1 VVGHHRRRLERLGQG
16 VALAPAAGG
25 WATARPRFAGNAL
38 VDGAE
43 ALPQIARAIEA
54 ARSSVWLAGWFFTPE
69 FRLDHDDPR
78 TLRELLAEVAQR
90 VDVRLLA
97 WAGAPLP
104 LFHPDRREVDAVRRA
119 LADGTGVH
127 VALDSRERPMHCHH
141 EKLVIVDGE
150 TAFVGGIDLT
160 SMSGDR
166 FDSPGHPARGS
177 LGWHDA
183 AARLRGPAVA
193 EVGAHFRFRWREVT
207 GEQLPPGP
215 VPPAAGDVEVQVVRT
230 VPESIYTGL

>member
-25 WATARPRFAGNAL
+25 WATARPRFAGNALEVL

-104 LFHPDRREVDAVRRA
+104 LLSSGSTRGRRGQARPGRR
-119 LADGTGVH
+119 H
-127 VALDSRERPMHCHH
+127 RRSCR
-141 EKLVIVDGE
+141 
-150 TAFVGGIDLT
+150 
-160 SMSGDR
+160 
-166 FDSPGHPARGS
+166 
-177 LGWHDA
+177 
-183 AARLRGPAVA
+183 ARLA
-193 EVGAHFRFRWREVT
+193 
-207 GEQLPPGP
+207 
-215 VPPAAGDVEVQVVRT
+215 
-230 VPESIYTGL
+230 